1 MESRDGRRDER
12 NILSR
17 LGSSY
22 VSVLET
28 VTGLLTESA
37 TSAGTERSN
46 IKYPLLPSQPETI
59 LWLCVD

>member
-37 TSAGTERSN
+37 TSAGTECSN
-46 IKYPLLPSQPETI
+46 IK
-59 LWLCVD
+59 